1 MIEQH
6 IKELR
11 AEARDAVYLNEHRWI
26 QGELARAL
34 EEREALWAEQ
44 KGLIDSEPLFRAAS
58 CLDVIG
64 GLSR

>member
-1 MIEQH
+1 MRRTATEMIEQH

-11 AEARDAVYLNEHRWI
+11 AEARDAVYLNERRWI

-44 KGLIDSEPLFRAAS
+44 KGLIESEPP
-58 CLDVIG
+58 
-64 GLSR
+64 